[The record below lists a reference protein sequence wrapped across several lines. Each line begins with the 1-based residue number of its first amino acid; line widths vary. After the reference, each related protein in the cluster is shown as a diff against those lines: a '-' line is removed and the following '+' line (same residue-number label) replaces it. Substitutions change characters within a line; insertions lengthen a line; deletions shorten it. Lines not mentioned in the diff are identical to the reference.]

1 MHNSPH
7 VAYFG
12 SQSALLEAI
21 EDLLR
26 AYLSGQI
33 LQPLIMPQ
41 RHKAVMCG
49 WQPSVTSMLAAWSPH
64 SGR

>member
-1 MHNSPH
+1 MHNSPY
-7 VAYFG
+7 VAYLS
-12 SQSALLEAI
+12 SQCALLEPI

-33 LQPLIMPQ
+33 LQPLIIPQ
-41 RHKAVMCG
+41 RHKAVMCR